1 MRLFNR
7 SGWLLFLLAV
17 TFIFSTSVFATQ
29 SITARLPL
37 LFEPNRGQAPAE
49 VQYILRGGALAGE
62 FQKNGI
68 LFRLSDGTKFTSQVM
83 MRLIDAHED
92 AVIIGGGTLEGY
104 TNYLVG
110 NDSAHWL
117 RGVPNYTKVR
127 YSQIYSGTDLVFY
140 GNDGSLEHDF
150 EVQPGADPQQIAF
163 QLDGAES
170 VALDK
175 NGDLQINLASGAI
188 AFQRPIAYQ
197 TVAGV
202 RRNVAA
208 AFMVDRNGTVRFQ
221 LGGYDT
227 SKKLV
232 IDPVLSFSTYLS
244 PSAGAANL
252 IATDANGNNYVVGF
266 GALGVPVTP
275 GAFAGCTACT
285 ANSAVTFISKLSAD
299 GKNLIYSTVLG
310 GNSFAQP
317 KGIAVDAN
325 GNVLVSGSTGA
336 PAFPTKN
343 GQTIATSTNGIYGF
357 LISLSADGS
366 SLNYGTLLGAAPSVS
381 PAPATYASAVAV
393 DSSGNAYVTGET
405 GDGFFISPG
414 ALNQTAVGMSRN
426 SFDIFL
432 AKFNPAGTLIYSAVL
447 GTADPQ
453 NGGAGPVGAS
463 AIAVDA
469 AGDAFVAG
477 QAGILWPTS
486 SNAYQKQ
493 VTGAEPYVTPFVTK
507 IAPDAKSTLYSTYLD
522 YAYVVTGIAALPT
535 GDVFVAG
542 NGPAA
547 SYPTTANAYQ
557 QNTGNS
563 GAFLTELNSD
573 GSALDYSTVF
583 GDTSYKVN
591 GLALDPNGDI
601 WLAGQTS
608 SSQFPMVHPIQT
620 IFPSNGFQNPASTLD
635 QFDPTGQ
642 TLKFSTYLGGSA
654 TGYASSVAIDA
665 NHKAHVSGASE
676 YGMYTTPG
684 VYAASMPAPG
694 PVFSGT
700 TYAYVALIDP
710 AVSSGTLCLASAQ
723 LSFNYLLPQTTASR
737 NEHVTNCGDA
747 PLDFTSIAS
756 DNAAFT
762 VPVGSNS
769 CIGSLAAGS
778 SCDLSVEFAPTAVQ
792 AYSGQLT
799 FTSNASI
806 TTTSILLSGN
816 GAEPLAEF
824 GPQGYAPTTT
834 FSSLLVGQTSSV
846 RYVEVYNGGMVP
858 LTIYPQQTAVSN
870 GFVLVPGSTCS
881 GTLAAHQYCMI
892 AVQFA
897 PQAPGTFS
905 GTISVSS
912 NDPAHP
918 TISAPLTG
926 TAYTSYPI
934 ATITALL
941 NPSYLIGGTT
951 PITMTVSGTNFF
963 TASVVYING
972 VAQPTTYQSGT
983 SLSVTFDPSVVTTVG
998 TIPVTVV
1005 NPTPGGGSSTSY
1017 PLVGYRSLPLTA
1029 SALTVDPV
1037 GGLLYAAIPS
1047 TASQN
1052 PNTIIPINPATG
1064 ATMTPI
1070 AVAAGPRALAV
1081 SDDGSELYVASTG
1094 VLQRINLKTLAIE
1107 KTFNLPVDPT
1117 YGQTYVQEMH
1127 VVPGSPQSIVVELFA
1142 NVDPAEDGAALYND
1156 SGLVNWIPGLS
1167 LVNGG
1172 NSIFWLD
1179 SFTFTSSP
1187 SIIYGLPVDPTGGTF
1202 FAEAQVGASGVSRIA
1217 GGVVSGQLPQQSG
1230 SLVRSDGALLY
1241 TNSGQVWD
1249 PATQKLLGT
1258 YLGSNGNPLS
1268 YTASVIPD
1276 TANGHTYFLNGA
1288 EQYAQYQSLNI
1299 DVYDHASYALV
1310 GAVPFLSI
1318 YPPDATDLVRWGSNG
1333 FAFRSVDITGST
1345 PSANQ
1350 IVIVTSD
1357 LVTSSGTT
1365 PIPILASASP
1375 AKVYAGGPAYSMQV
1389 TGSGFT
1395 SASTVLINGSPRAT
1409 TYVNGT
1415 SLTAQ
1420 VLDSDIV
1427 AIGQLN
1433 VQVTTPAPGG
1443 GTSNYVYVSIDT
1455 PPQMV
1460 PTVTLT
1466 PSATAIT
1473 TSQALT
1479 VTVAVSG
1486 GNGKA
1491 TPTGS
1496 VALSGGGFTS
1506 NAVTL
1511 SSGAATINIPAGSLA
1526 AGIDPLA
1533 VTYTPDSA
1541 SAAIYKVATGGAS
1554 VTVTTA
1560 GKSASTT
1567 TATAILPT
1575 ITNEQTDTISVAVA
1589 GINGQPSPTGGVV
1602 LTSGTYSAQ
1611 QTLANGAASFTVPA
1625 GAMSSGA
1632 NTLTVTYSGDEMY
1645 AGSSGTVRI
1654 TVSQVVIATLPPTG
1668 VSPGGNATTN
1678 VTFSASSTYSG
1689 TMNLSCTLV
1698 NSPTGAK
1705 SLPTCSL
1712 NPTSVKIAAGGTGA
1726 TVLTVQTKAAS
1737 TAALIAPSRMNLF
1750 GFGSGTILAGLF
1762 LIGVPIRRRRWMP
1775 MLALLL
1781 FVAVAG
1787 VVGCA
1792 GNGSSNSGSGSSGS
1806 GSGGSGIPA
1815 TSPGTYTFTL
1825 TGVDSANPSI
1835 TTSANAVII
1844 VQ

>member
-7 SGWLLFLLAV
+7 SGWLLFLPAII
-17 TFIFSTSVFATQ
+17 FICSTSVFATQ

-37 LFEPNRGQAPAE
+37 VFEPNRGQAPAE
-49 VQYILRGGALAGE
+49 VQYILRGGALTGE
-62 FQKNGI
+62 FQKDGI
-68 LFRLSDGTKFTSQVM
+68 LFRLSDGKKITSQVR
-83 MRLIDAHED
+83 MRLVGAHED
-92 AVIIGGGTLEGY
+92 AVITGGGTLEGY

-117 RGVPNYTKVR
+117 HGLPNYTKVR
-127 YSQIYSGTDLVFY
+127 YSQIYPGTDLVFY

-150 EVQPGADPQQIAF
+150 EVQPGADPRHIAF
-163 QLDGAES
+163 QLDGAKR

-175 NGDLQINLASGAI
+175 NGDLQVNLASGAI

-208 AFMVDRNGTVRFQ
+208 AFMVDPNGTVRFQ
-221 LGGYDT
+221 LGSYDT

-244 PSAGAANL
+244 PLAGAANL
-252 IATDANGNNYVVGF
+252 IATDASGNNYVAGYASSGF
-266 GALGVPVTP
+266 PVTP
-275 GAFAGCTACT
+275 GAFTGCTTCT
-285 ANSAVTFISKLSAD
+285 TNNVVTFISKLSAD

-317 KGIAVDAN
+317 TGIAVDAN
-325 GNVLVSGSTGA
+325 GNVLVSGWTGA
-336 PAFPTKN
+336 SDFPTKN
-343 GQTIATSTNGIYGF
+343 GQTIAPPNNAYLGF
-357 LISLSADGS
+357 LVSLSADGA
-366 SLNYGTLLGAAPSVS
+366 SLNYGTMLGSPPSVS
-381 PAPATYASAVAV
+381 PAATTYATAVAV

-414 ALNQTAVGMSRN
+414 ALNQTAVGMSYN
-426 SFDIFL
+426 TSDVFL
-432 AKFNPAGTLIYSAVL
+432 AKFNPTGTLVYSAVL

-453 NGGAGPVGAS
+453 NGGGGPIGAS
-463 AIAVDA
+463 AIAVDTT
-469 AGDAFVAG
+469 GDAFVAG
-477 QAGILWPTS
+477 QAGILWPIS
-486 SNAYQKQ
+486 SNAYLKQ
-493 VTGAEPYVTPFVTK
+493 ITGSMPYATPFVTK
-507 IAPDAKSTLYSTYLD
+507 VSPDAKSILYSTYLD

-557 QNTGNS
+557 QNTSSS

-583 GDTSYKVN
+583 GDRSYKIN
-591 GLALDPNGDI
+591 GLALDPDGDI
-601 WLAGQTS
+601 WLAGQS
-608 SSQFPMVHPIQT
+608 SNSQFPLVHPVQAVFT
-620 IFPSNGFQNPASTLD
+620 PAALFPALASTLD

-654 TGYASSVAIDA
+654 SGYASSVAVGAD
-665 NHKAHVSGASE
+665 HKAHVSGAAG

-684 VYAASMPAPG
+684 VYAGSVPVPG
-694 PVFSGT
+694 VGYSGA

-710 AVSSGTLCLASAQ
+710 AVSSGTLCLASTQ
-723 LSFNYLLPQTTASR
+723 LFFNYLLPQTTASR

-747 PLDFTSIAS
+747 PLDFTSIVS

-762 VPVGSNS
+762 VPVGGNS

-778 SCDLSVEFAPTAVQ
+778 SCDVRVEFAPTAVQ

-806 TTTSILLSGN
+806 TTTSIPLSGE

-824 GPQGYAPTTT
+824 GPQGYAPTTV
-834 FSSLLVGQTSSV
+834 FSSLLVGQTSPV

-858 LTIYPQQTAVSN
+858 LTIFPQQTAVSN
-870 GFVLVPGSTCS
+870 GFVLASGSNCS

-905 GTISVSS
+905 GTLSVSS
-912 NDPAHP
+912 SDPAHP

-926 TAYTSYPI
+926 TAYISYPI

-941 NPSYLIGGTT
+941 NPSYPIGGTT

-963 TASVVYING
+963 AASVVYING
-972 VAQPTTYQSGT
+972 VAQPTTYQSDMG
-983 SLSVTFDPSVVTTVG
+983 LRVTFDPSVVNTVG
-998 TIPVTVV
+998 AIPVTVV

-1017 PLVGYRSLPLTA
+1017 PLIGYRSLPLTA

-1037 GGLLYAAIPS
+1037 GGLLYAAIPA

-1064 ATMTPI
+1064 AMMTPI

-1081 SDDGSELYVASTG
+1081 SHDGSELYVASAG

-1107 KTFNLPVDPT
+1107 KTFNLPVDST

-1127 VVPGSPQSIVVELFA
+1127 VVPGSPESIVVELFA
-1142 NVDPAEDGAALYND
+1142 NVDPAEDGVALYND

-1187 SIIYGLPVDPTGGTF
+1187 SIIYGLPVAPTGGTF
-1202 FAEAQVGASGVSRIA
+1202 FAEVQVGASGLSRIA

-1230 SLVRSDGALLY
+1230 SIVRSDGALLY

-1249 PATQKLLGT
+1249 PATEKLLGT
-1258 YLGSNGNPLS
+1258 YLAANGSPLF

-1276 TANGHTYFLNGA
+1276 PANGHTYFLDGG
-1288 EQYAQYQSLNI
+1288 ELYTQYQSLNI

-1310 GAVPFLSI
+1310 GTVPFLSI
-1318 YPPDATDLVRWGSNG
+1318 YSPDAVDLVRWGSNG

-1345 PSANQ
+1345 PGANQ

-1365 PIPILASASP
+1365 PIPILASVSP

-1415 SLTAQ
+1415 SLTAK
-1420 VLDSDIV
+1420 VLDSDIA

-1443 GTSNYVYVSIDT
+1443 GTSNFAYVSIDT
-1455 PPQMV
+1455 PPQTT
-1460 PTVTLT
+1460 PTITLT

-1473 TSQALT
+1473 TLQALT

-1486 GNGKA
+1486 GSGKA

-1496 VALSGGGFTS
+1496 VALSGGDFTS
-1506 NAVTL
+1506 NAVAL
-1511 SSGAATINIPAGSLA
+1511 SGGAAIINIPAGSLA
-1526 AGIDPLA
+1526 VGIDPLT
-1533 VTYTPDSA
+1533 VTYTPDNT
-1541 SAAIYKVATGGAS
+1541 SAAIYKGATGGAS

-1560 GKSASTT
+1560 GKSASTI
-1567 TATAILPT
+1567 TATATLAT

-1589 GINGQPSPTGGVV
+1589 GISGQPSPTGAVA
-1602 LTSGTYSAQ
+1602 LTSGGYSAQ
-1611 QTLANGAASFTVPA
+1611 QTLANGAASFTIPA
-1625 GAMSSGA
+1625 GAMSSGV
-1632 NTLTVTYSGDEMY
+1632 NTLTATYSGDGTY
-1645 AGSSGTVRI
+1645 AGSSGTVTI
-1654 TVSQVVIATLPPTG
+1654 TVSQVVIATPTPVG
-1668 VSPGGNATTN
+1668 VSPGGSTTTN

-1698 NSPTGAK
+1698 SSPAGAK
-1705 SLPTCSL
+1705 NLPTCSL
-1712 NPTSVKIAAGGTGA
+1712 NPTSVKIATGGTGA

-1750 GFGSGTILAGLF
+1750 GFGGGTILAGLF
-1762 LIGVPIRRRRWMP
+1762 LIGVPARRRRWMP

-1781 FVAVAG
+1781 IVVVAG

-1792 GNGSSNSGSGSSGS
+1792 GNGSSNSGSGGSS
-1806 GSGGSGIPA
+1806 IPA
-1815 TSPGTYTFTL
+1815 TSAGTYTFTL

-1835 TTSANAVII
+1835 TTSANAVVI